1 MVKLYLMKKGI
12 KSKEHIDVN
21 IWSLVKAYF
30 LAGLI
35 LTAIVYGAILVF
47 FMFFGGMALLAAAF

>member
-1 MVKLYLMKKGI
+1 MVKLYLMKKGT
-12 KSKEHIDVN
+12 KSKEHIDIN

-35 LTAIVYGAILVF
+35 LTGIVYGVILIF
-47 FMFFGGMALLAAAF
+47 FLFFGAIALMAAF